1 MEIEVFNE
9 ILGENLVPILGQ
21 DRYYNSLSDSECF
34 YEIPEWINDS
44 GYYQGAVIRFY
55 DLLNKK
61 VYTPFEKE
69 KNVSY
74 SYSKFKNNFFYFLKV
89 EDGYEFHICSSSD
102 RFISYYL
109 RKFSIEMEPDQSVL
123 YVDKD
128 RLYINQWIEEGL
140 EGDAITNNYK
150 YYEKLL
156 VMDLDGNL
164 ISERT
169 GSLSLYPNG
178 KWYLS

>member
-9 ILGENLVPILGQ
+9 VLGERLEPILGQ

-34 YEIPEWINDS
+34 YEIPDWINNT

-74 SYSKFKNNFFYFLKV
+74 SYAKFKNNFFYFLKV
-89 EDGYEFHICSSSD
+89 DFNKNIVELI
-102 RFISYYL
+102 
-109 RKFSIEMEPDQSVL
+109 
-123 YVDKD
+123 
-128 RLYINQWIEEGL
+128 
-140 EGDAITNNYK
+140 K
-150 YYEKLL
+150 YYPEQ
-156 VMDLDGNL
+156 
-164 ISERT
+164 
-169 GSLSLYPNG
+169 SLESIHKIPLKEWNYII
-178 KWYLS
+178 YL